1 MQLVELGI
9 QLGELGICFGE
20 FCIWSI
26 INARGGGR
34 KTSWQSKWGPCFPS
48 GGVLCIHV
56 YMLEF

>member
-26 INARGGGR
+26 INARGGGEKHPGR
-34 KTSWQSKWGPCFPS
+34 VN
-48 GGVLCIHV
+48 GGHV
-56 YMLEF
+56 SVPGVYYAYMYTC